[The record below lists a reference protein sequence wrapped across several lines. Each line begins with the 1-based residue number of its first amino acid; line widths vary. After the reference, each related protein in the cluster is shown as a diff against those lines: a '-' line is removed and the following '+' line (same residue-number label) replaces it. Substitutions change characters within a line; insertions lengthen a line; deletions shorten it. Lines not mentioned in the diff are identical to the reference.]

1 MPLLEPE
8 FKKFVSGDYIA
19 CRPLFG
25 KETEY
30 YRWITCAK
38 YWGLNMEYPSI
49 TGDWIKMWES
59 RSMTCRMR
67 VVKHSA
73 VFTSDAANVN
83 VDKTCFN

>member
-1 MPLLEPE
+1 
-8 FKKFVSGDYIA
+8 
-19 CRPLFG
+19 
-25 KETEY
+25 
-30 YRWITCAK
+30 
-38 YWGLNMEYPSI
+38 MEYPSI
-49 TGDWIKMWES
+49 TGDWIKMWEL